1 MAVGACILG
10 SSLIANNSVA
20 PQFSGSVNGLG
31 IGLFSLGRWGYLDN
45 YIQQYY
51 VNVNPKT

>member
-10 SSLIANNSVA
+10 SSVIVNNSVA

-31 IGLFSLGRWGYLDN
+31 IGLSSLGRLGYLDN

-51 VNVNPKT
+51 NNVN